1 MVATISADIVRSTSL
16 ATGDLITLR
25 KRLRGLLDDF
35 EKDYDGFWARGR
47 GGFQAQGA
55 DPP

>member
-16 ATGDLITLR
+16 ATGDLINLR

-35 EKDYDGFWARGR
+35 EKDMVAFGPESLGEIA
-47 GGFQAQGA
+47 
-55 DPP
+55 

>member
-25 KRLRGLLDDF
+25 KGLRRLLDDF
-35 EKDYDGFWARGR
+35 EKDY
-47 GGFQAQGA
+47 GGF
-55 DPP
+55 